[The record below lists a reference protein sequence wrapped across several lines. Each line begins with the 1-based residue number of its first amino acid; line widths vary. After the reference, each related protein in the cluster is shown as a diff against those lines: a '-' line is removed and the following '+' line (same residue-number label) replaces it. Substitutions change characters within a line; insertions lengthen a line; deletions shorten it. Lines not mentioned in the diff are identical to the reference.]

1 PRIDGTFRDSILVSS
16 NASKGR
22 ESTSVK
28 LSGVAKGVPP
38 TSTATATPTHTATA
52 TATITAT
59 ATATLTP
66 TPTLTS
72 TATMTATST
81 PTPTATPTPTPTMTP
96 TATATPTAISTVAIT
111 APLNH
116 AMVSGTVPIAV
127 SQAGSVAFV
136 NIYIDGIYFASTP
149 PSSFNWNSTK
159 ASGGS
164 HVISA
169 NAYAVDS
176 AIVGNASINVTV
188 QNGATPTA
196 TETATATPTP
206 TPGGLFFTGHVS
218 VDGTPVAGAAI
229 TFYAAGN
236 SGYGSSATSLGTAST
251 ASDWSFTVPY
261 TCSSGTVETYVVAA
275 GG

>member
-72 TATMTATST
+72 TATMTATS
-81 PTPTATPTPTPTMTP
+81 
-96 TATATPTAISTVAIT
+96 TATPTAISTVAIT

-206 TPGGLFFTGHVS
+206 TP
-218 VDGTPVAGAAI
+218 
-229 TFYAAGN
+229 
-236 SGYGSSATSLGTAST
+236 
-251 ASDWSFTVPY
+251 
-261 TCSSGTVETYVVAA
+261 
-275 GG
+275 